1 VSTWISRIVLFA
13 LLLLSMIFGM
23 LNGSMIELDF
33 GVARWNL
40 PLGVALLGF
49 LAIGAVVGS
58 LATYLTVVP
67 KLRAQQRDLVKK
79 LSSEK
84 V

>member
-1 VSTWISRIVLFA
+1 MAAWISRIVLA
-13 LLLLSMIFGM
+13 TLLLLSLIFGM

-33 GVARWNL
+33 GVTRWNL
-40 PLGVALLGF
+40 PLGVALLAF
-49 LAIGAVVGS
+49 LAMGALIGA

-67 KLRAQQRDLVKK
+67 KLRALHRDLVKK